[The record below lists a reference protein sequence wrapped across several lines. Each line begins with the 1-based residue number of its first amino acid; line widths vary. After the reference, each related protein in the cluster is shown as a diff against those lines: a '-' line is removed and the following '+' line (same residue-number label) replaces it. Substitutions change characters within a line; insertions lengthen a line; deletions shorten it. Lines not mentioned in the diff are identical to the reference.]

1 MSVFIVERSLQL
13 AVGNLADS
21 ERDGLFLERLVREFG
36 LDGQL
41 TRAVRDHID
50 KQLAA
55 VNILKKFRHCGVK
68 H

>member
-55 VNILKKFRHCGVK
+55 VTILKKFRHCGVK